1 MKKLKTIAILII
13 CSCSMIFAAN
23 VTDENKMAVERYAIY
38 VASNNGGDKREVL
51 RYAGTDAKRLSS
63 AMMEIGGIKSENSII
78 LEDPSKET
86 VDATLAQLSQKINDE
101 KNNAKR
107 TEFIFYYS
115 GHSDE
120 TALLLGNENYGYSDL
135 KAAISDVPTDVHV
148 VMLDS
153 CFSGNFIRAKGG
165 SRQKSFLVDDSSIV
179 QGHAYLSSSSE
190 SESSQESDI
199 IQSSYFT
206 HALVT
211 GLRGAADSSGDNKV
225 SLNELYYYA
234 FNETLSQTEK
244 STIGPQHPSFNIT
257 LVGSGDLVL
266 TDISSAESVLLLGKE
281 SVGKY
286 YIRDK
291 SGILV
296 SEVNKIAGNQLAL
309 ALDEGVYSVVVIT
322 PVKTMQ
328 TIVQI
333 GKGKQVDLSVAKF
346 TPVSTASGRARG
358 GEKEETVET
367 SELNQTSPASESGLD
382 PELEAIKQD
391 ALNSVRGM
399 RKTPLEN
406 PSQTEESD
414 EFKQAQNEAYN
425 LRDRN
430 APNGTSS
437 KNDSIQNQESSTPDL
452 VENNKQPTD
461 SSFFNEYKS
470 FFTDSNFFPVQLA
483 FTSKLVFPK
492 EHLNTFLS
500 LGIISVNAN
509 SVLGF
514 QSAGIAATNES
525 WLFGVQSAG
534 ISAVSKKITGVQS
547 AGIVCVSDI
556 VNGIQAAGIVNK
568 TNILRGVQSAGIV
581 NTTHDF
587 IGVQTSGIVNV
598 SNGSAKGVQVAGIIN
613 VANEI
618 KGVQIGLINV
628 ADSNKGISLG
638 LFNFIKDGICST
650 SFYWDTDNMF
660 AMQYQG
666 GTNFF
671 YTTFNVAIPTYYENF
686 SSINYFQA
694 GMGFGFRIPMGKVF
708 SLDCEYI
715 TNTVNPI
722 YIEKIDGLQFV
733 KPEFRATAN
742 LSFAKHFSIFA
753 SASVDIC
760 VPEYNSKAFEYG
772 KHEAPV
778 DISGDGSCFLYPHY
792 SFGIK
797 F

>member
-23 VTDENKMAVERYAIY
+23 PTDENKMAVERYAIY
-38 VASNNGGDKREVL
+38 IASNNGGDKREVL

-63 AMMEIGGIKSENSII
+63 AMMEIGGVKAENSII
-78 LEDPSKET
+78 LEDPSKEA
-86 VDATLAQLSQKINDE
+86 VDATLAQLAKKINEE
-101 KNNAKR
+101 KNTAKR

-120 TALLLGNENYGYSDL
+120 SALLLGNENYGYSEL
-135 KAAISDVPTDVHV
+135 KSAISDVPTDVHV

-266 TDISSAESVLLLGKE
+266 TDISSAESVLLLGSE
-281 SVGKY
+281 SAGKY

-346 TPVSTASGRARG
+346 VPVSTVSGRARG
-358 GEKEETVET
+358 GEIEEAVQT
-367 SELNQTSPASESGLD
+367 NQTEPVSESGLD

-391 ALNSVRGM
+391 ALDAVRGM
-399 RKTPLEN
+399 RKTPQEN
-406 PSQTEESD
+406 PSQSEESD
-414 EFKQAQNEAYN
+414 ELTEAQNEAFS

-430 APNGTSS
+430 APTGTNS
-437 KNDSIQNQESSTPDL
+437 KENSIQNQEAYTPEL
-452 VENNKQPTD
+452 VTKAKKTAD
-461 SSFFNEYKS
+461 KTFFSEYRS
-470 FFTDSNFFPVQLA
+470 FFTDSNFFPVQVA

-492 EHLNTFLS
+492 EELNTFLS
-500 LGIISVNAN
+500 LGVISVNAN
-509 SVLGF
+509 SVLGI
-514 QSAGIAATNES
+514 QGSGIAANNES

-534 ISAVSKKITGVQS
+534 ISVTSKKITGLQS

-556 VNGIQAAGIVNK
+556 VNGMQSAGIVNK
-568 TNILRGVQSAGIV
+568 TNILRGVQAAGIV
-581 NTTHDF
+581 NVAHEF
-587 IGVQTSGIVNV
+587 AGVQTAGIVNV
-598 SNGSAKGVQVAGIIN
+598 SSGSAKGVQCSGIIN
-613 VANEI
+613 VAKEI
-618 KGVQIGLINV
+618 TGLQIGLINV
-628 ADSNKGISLG
+628 ADSNKGVSIG

-650 SFYWDTDNMF
+650 SCYWDTDDLF
-660 AMQYQG
+660 GVQYQG

-671 YTTFNVAIPTYYENF
+671 YTTFNVAFPTYEEDLTL
-686 SSINYFQA
+686 IDYFQA
-694 GMGFGFRIPMGKVF
+694 GMGLGFRIPMGQSF
-708 SLDCEYI
+708 SVDCEYI
-715 TNTVNPI
+715 TNTVNPL
-722 YIEKIDGLQFV
+722 YIEKIEGLAFV
-733 KPEFRATAN
+733 KPEFRATVN

-753 SASVDIC
+753 SASVDVC

-778 DISGDGSCFLYPHY
+778 DISGDGSCLLYPHY